1 MNTCEPKTK
10 KILDYHCMEKNA
22 RLSLHANGESNLNKS
37 PLDVA
42 RLGSL
47 DGRVDE
53 TFATTHRVEK
63 ELGGQQAG
71 QVRVLDESAC
81 FRTVVVLNKMR
92 QGAPLEAIRN
102 TLSLNVLLAHTSD
115 YLQRIWIFQQYANCR
130 SIVFQKNSILKL
142 DIWFYVYLRNVDV
155 VAFCARDDHR
165 FEVVMLR

>member
-1 MNTCEPKTK
+1 M
-10 KILDYHCMEKNA
+10 HGKNA
-22 RLSLHANGESNLNKS
+22 LLSLHANGESNLNKS

-63 ELGGQQAG
+63 ELGGKQAG
-71 QVRVLDESAC
+71 EVRVLDESAC

-102 TLSLNVLLAHTSD
+102 TLSFNVLLAHTSD
-115 YLQRIWIFQQYANCR
+115 YLQHISQQCANCR
-130 SIVFQKNSILKL
+130 SLVFQKNSILKL
-142 DIWFYVYLRNVDV
+142 EIWFYVYLRNIDV
-155 VAFCARDDHR
+155 VAFGARDDHR
-165 FEVVMLR
+165 FEVIMLR